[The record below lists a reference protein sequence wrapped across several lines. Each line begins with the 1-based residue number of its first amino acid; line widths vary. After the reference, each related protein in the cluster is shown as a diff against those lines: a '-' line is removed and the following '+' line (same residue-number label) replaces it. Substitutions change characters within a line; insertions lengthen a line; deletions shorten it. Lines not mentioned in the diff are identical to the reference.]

1 MEVGLIYIRFVFDY
15 KNMDWMNYCHIFEL
29 LPIELKSDIKYV
41 SDKINS
47 KYKDDIIIPMGNFT
61 QNGCVVNK
69 DKVDDIASDIFKLYS
84 DITIKYTGEVQVR
97 MVYSVGEIMNLGI
110 DSVHQLEFEPVVM
123 LVGRFL
129 DKFNR
134 PGKYKI

>member
-15 KNMDWMNYCHIFEL
+15 ENMNWVNHCHIFKS
-29 LPIELKSDIKYV
+29 LPVELKSDIQYV

-47 KYKDDIIIPMGNFT
+47 KYKNDIFIPMGKFT

-69 DKVDDIASDIFKLYS
+69 EKVDKISSDIFKLYS
-84 DITIKYTGEVQVR
+84 DITIKYTGDIQVR
-97 MVYSVGEIMNLGI
+97 LVYSVGEIMDLDV
-110 DSVHQLEFEPVVM
+110 DSVHQLRSDPVVM

-129 DKFNR
+129 DVLNR
-134 PGKYKI
+134 PGKFKI